1 MEILQLFGVDWKL
14 MLAQIVNFAIVAFVL
29 WRFAIKPLMVNM
41 ETRNQEIEQGLKDAE
56 KSTQKLAESDR
67 EIRQSMQEGQ
77 AKAMEIIMQA
87 KKDAEQEKRATVE
100 KTKQE
105 VKHLIDKAKE
115 QIANQQEEMI
125 MKAKAELA
133 ETVVETVKLVL
144 DNKMTKEVD
153 KKYIDSMLKKV

>member
-41 ETRNQEIEQGLKDAE
+41 ETRNQEIAQGLKDAE

-67 EIRQSMQEGQ
+67 EIRQSMQESQ